1 MPPETP
7 AENPAFTEQLK
18 AVQEALARES
28 ANVFAR
34 TSFDGLS
41 KAIAGGKDAITAQLK
56 TIQESPAYQSLS
68 AATRTQLDALHATV
82 GAVAAEVTSIPAQ
95 VAGVIGQGL
104 NALPWYV
111 KIPVIYGGIRL
122 VESGARKAWKWITDT
137 ASSAK
142 KMALIAGAGILAGIG
157 IKSVYDGT
165 QEGKPKT
172 V

>member
-1 MPPETP
+1 
-7 AENPAFTEQLK
+7 
-18 AVQEALARES
+18 
-28 ANVFAR
+28 
-34 TSFDGLS
+34 
-41 KAIAGGKDAITAQLK
+41 
-56 TIQESPAYQSLS
+56 
-68 AATRTQLDALHATV
+68 
-82 GAVAAEVTSIPAQ
+82 
-95 VAGVIGQGL
+95 
-104 NALPWYV
+104 V